1 MKQENILLLKHIVFT
16 LLLVLLAGAIRIW
29 PLHILGTK
37 LIWSTFYPA
46 VFLAT
51 LYGGYKQ
58 GILSSLLI
66 LLLVGVGW
74 HFISPVP
81 FLASTIDWAG
91 VVPFVTNCTIIIV
104 IIQILINS
112 KQKIQQLNVSL
123 TEKNKLVEAMA
134 DNLPGTFVFQVVTNE
149 TGVSMFRYIS
159 RSVTNFLHSPYEDLL
174 KDPKLLYEIFQ
185 EDERER
191 IALLI
196 QTSLRNKT
204 LLNFDA
210 RINSVDKKVR
220 WANCMAIPQKDNTG
234 EPIWDG
240 LFTEIT
246 DRKNAEEENRLL
258 SEVLKNMAD
267 GVSLINTKDARLLYV
282 NPVFEKLFGYNE
294 GELIG
299 KHVSILNAGTEEDA
313 KQTAENI
320 IAAVN
325 TTGYWVGEILNRKKD
340 GSIFWTSSSISV
352 FEHRLYGTVLVT
364 VQKDI
369 TKQKQLAKE
378 LEAQQLYNQ
387 RLITE
392 LFIKDNEKERSRVAR
407 ELHEEIGQL
416 LSSAKLYIGY
426 TLRSGGHDMNLQQSF
441 SSLQE
446 AIKRIDDLY
455 QSFNAPAV
463 AELGF
468 EESLEILIDKF
479 NRFEKSM
486 YVSLENKTGLLNT
499 VSPEVK
505 LMIFNCIDQLFEC
518 IENNKDRNS
527 ASITLQLDI
536 TDGNELNIEIRDTGD
551 ASYCQQEAF
560 NYSMKKIQS
569 RVGFFGGSISNS
581 TTDKGLQVGISVP
594 LG

>member
-1 MKQENILLLKHIVFT
+1 MKQEDTLILKQTVFT
-16 LLLVLLAGAIRIW
+16 LLLVLLAVAIRIW
-29 PLHILGTK
+29 PLHIVGTK
-37 LIWSTFYPA
+37 IIWSTFYPA

-66 LLLVGVGW
+66 LLLLSVGW
-74 HFISPVP
+74 RLISPVP
-81 FLASTIDWAG
+81 YLVSTVDWAG
-91 VVPFVTNCTIIIV
+91 IAPFVLNNTIIIV
-104 IIQILINS
+104 IVQILINS
-112 KQKIQQLNVSL
+112 KQKIQQLNESL
-123 TEKNKLVEAMA
+123 TAKNKLVEAMA
-134 DNLPGTFVFQVVTNE
+134 DNLPGTFVFQVVTND
-149 TGVSMFRYIS
+149 TGVAAFRYIS
-159 RSVTNFLHSPYEDLL
+159 RSVTNFLRSSYEDLIEN
-174 KDPKLLYEIFQ
+174 PKLMYEIFQ

-196 QTSLRNKT
+196 QTALRNKT
-204 LLNFDA
+204 PLNFDA
-210 RINSVDKKVR
+210 RMKSDEGNIR
-220 WANCMAIPQKDNTG
+220 WINCMAIPQKENTG

-246 DRKNAEEENRLL
+246 DRKNAEEESRLL
-258 SEVLKNMAD
+258 GELVKNMAD
-267 GVSLINTKDARLLYV
+267 SVSLIGSKNARLLYV
-282 NPVFEKLFGYNE
+282 NPNFEKLFGYNE

-299 KHVSILNAGTEEDA
+299 KHVSILNAGKEEDA
-313 KQTAENI
+313 AKTANDI
-320 IAAVN
+320 IASLN
-325 TTGYWVGEILNRKKD
+325 TKGYWTGEAINKKKD
-340 GSIFWTSSSISV
+340 GSIFWTSSTVSV
-352 FEHRLYGTVLVT
+352 FEHHLYGTVWVT

-369 TKQKQLAKE
+369 TQQKQLAKE

-392 LFIKDNEKERSRVAR
+392 LFIKDNEKERSRIAK

-416 LSSAKLYIGY
+416 LSSSKLYIGFA
-426 TLRSGGHDMNLQQSF
+426 LRSGSHDMNLQQSF

-486 YVSLENKTGLLNT
+486 YVSLVNKAGLLNT

-527 ASITLQLDI
+527 ASITLQLDV

-569 RVGFFGGSISNS
+569 RVGFFGGSIHNS
-581 TTDKGLQVGISVP
+581 TTDKGLQVDISVP